1 MRRLALLAVLAASA
15 CSDGLDEV
23 QDVRDLRVLALRAD
37 PPEVF
42 VDQDPQAVVTFSAL
56 VVDPRQAPLSTTP
69 VAYAF
74 QFCPVESNE
83 GCLDYAKRRDEAAEE
98 SRAFLD
104 GLRGLGED
112 GIANSEAEAQS
123 LSPEQASERAAWPY
137 AILPYTLALTPAE
150 TQGLAVYFYETNLL
164 GLGMGSL
171 PSVSLNVSGADAAVS
186 AEKRF
191 VLSVANPGDAA
202 AALGIDFGYRVC
214 DSGEDESAGCV
225 ALRPRVRN
233 NNPSF
238 DRIQVAL
245 GALAG
250 GAFEDAQTTGFTMRG
265 SSVIRILP
273 VMTGDSY
280 EAFQELVTEPST
292 GRISARDL
300 TETISI
306 SWFATAGELQDALTT
321 PLYTKS
327 LDTEYR
333 SPPLADVPDAGMMVS
348 VFMVARDQRGG
359 IAWQN
364 FEIFVTK

>member
-1 MRRLALLAVLAASA
+1 MRRYTLMALLAAAA

-23 QDVRDLRVLALRAD
+23 EDVRDLRVLALRAD

-42 VDQDPQAVVTFSAL
+42 VDQDPQAIVTFSAL
-56 VVDPRQAPLSTTP
+56 VVDPRQAPLATTP
-69 VAYAF
+69 IDYAF

-83 GCLDYAKRRDEAAEE
+83 GCLDYDKRRAEASEE
-98 SRAFLD
+98 SRPLLD
-104 GLRGLGED
+104 GLRGLAED
-112 GIANSEAEAQS
+112 GIANSEAEARS
-123 LSPEQASERAAWPY
+123 LTPAEASERGAWPY
-137 AILPYTLALTPAE
+137 AILPFTLALTPTE
-150 TQGLAVYFYETNLL
+150 TQNLAIYFFETNRI

-171 PSVSLNVSGADAAVS
+171 PSVSLAVSGADDAFT

-191 VLSVANPGDAA
+191 VFNVANPGAA
-202 AALGIDFGYRVC
+202 AAQLGVDFGYPVC
-214 DSGEDESAGCV
+214 ESGEDESAGCV

-233 NNPSF
+233 SNPSF
-238 DRIQVAL
+238 DRIQVSL
-245 GALAG
+245 GALANG
-250 GAFEDAQTTGFTMRG
+250 EFADVQSTGFTMRG

-280 EAFQELVTEPST
+280 EPFQELVTNPST

-300 TETISI
+300 TEVISV
-306 SWFATAGELQDALTT
+306 SWFATAGDLQDPLTT

-333 SPPLADVPDAGMMVS
+333 SPPIDAVPPEGMMVS

-359 IAWQN
+359 VAWQN
-364 FEIFVTK
+364 LEIFVTK